1 MCAKARPQRGSHVMP
16 TNKQVTYATTSP
28 MLPCILFECLRPS
41 IWQVLPR
48 KTLCSGV
55 ALVLW
60 LLCSAGNSNS
70 IKSLASPDR
79 HIYNWKRCEASCQM
93 WEIAHVGITTVVP
106 PQAPSLPWLSL
117 QVEDW
122 FLASWSLILLDA
134 VGFSRCC
141 GAALIVYICSPSASS
156 SCVDLFRASCSWPG
170 FENSCLLL
178 VLSRFQFLMHF

>member
-1 MCAKARPQRGSHVMP
+1 MCAKARPQRGSHVVP
-16 TNKQVTYATTSP
+16 TNKQVTYATASP

-48 KTLCSGV
+48 EIGFQLSDWNSEVSVVALTSFSKTLCSGV

-141 GAALIVYICSPSASS
+141 GAALIVYIIFALP
-156 SCVDLFRASCSWPG
+156 
-170 FENSCLLL
+170 LLPPL
-178 VLSRFQFLMHF
+178 V